1 MRFDLRKEGFKNY
14 RNNAFLRKF
23 IKKQLY
29 VLLLGRIQ
37 HPAVNGYLQ
46 NVFFVVKAYK
56 FTGY

>member
-1 MRFDLRKEGFKNY
+1 
-14 RNNAFLRKF
+14 
-23 IKKQLY
+23 LY